1 MTGLPFPELRIAAAV
16 ETGEAVAA
24 NMEDA
29 VRFTLGSVLGNE
41 DAAQAPFASGDDCVF
56 EIGTSSVFNLVE
68 DLLQTICLGFRSLT
82 LRFIDV
88 AGALADSI
96 RAFIEPFLANVV
108 REFTALVTTVTTRL
122 ADAVFAVVDRVE
134 QVVRTIVDTLSALTS
149 SIIDAVRSVVDQLGD
164 ILTTIFDRVSVVVN
178 AILGKLRDG
187 FTALLA
193 GATAVLDRIGTGVS
207 SIITAL
213 IAAVLSV
220 LNKIGSGISSLLE
233 TLTGAAEGGLAK
245 VREVI
250 ESIPEAI
257 REVFAEAKDFIGDAV
272 GKPLASI
279 GDIFITQV
287 EAFFARLIDDLE
299 VSPENILREFLT
311 GLGIPLD
318 AVELFAASADRAMPR
333 TPAIFALGSIMIIP
347 LVLGPLVNAIL
358 APATIKLSH
367 SVSER
372 FEPTL
377 ISPADAINALFR
389 GEMSAEK
396 FREDLGKAGYS
407 PERQGILLR
416 SSRRLLDLS
425 QMFRWWLRDI
435 IPEEELDRQLEAE
448 RISDDDKARLKESV
462 FFIPPVGD
470 LIRMAV
476 REVFSPEIRE
486 RFGQDE
492 GFPEE
497 FATFGKQQGISE
509 FWARAYWAA
518 HWVLPSAQQGFEMLH
533 RKVITAEDLDLL
545 LRAQDVMPFWR
556 EKLTQ
561 IAFNPLT
568 RVDLRRM
575 HKLGLLDEE
584 QLQLR
589 YEDLGFA
596 PDNAALMV
604 QFTLAFNFDD
614 TSEAAAEI
622 EGLTRATVVN
632 MFEDGILAE
641 GEALQILELMGLS
654 NRVASLFIEQRKF
667 EVSRAER
674 SALIE
679 SIISL
684 VGGGVINFPTA
695 QDSLASIG
703 LTATEIA
710 KATQRILAKFGGRK
724 RLPTPVQL
732 EKMLQLGIIDEDL
745 WRETM
750 GGLDFPKDWTERL
763 LTLSQSGGT
772 A

>member
-1 MTGLPFPELRIAAAV
+1 MTTPPFPELRIAAAV

-29 VRFTLGSVLGNE
+29 VRFTLGSVLGFE
-41 DAAQAPFASGDDCVF
+41 DAAAAPFTAADDCTF
-56 EIGTSSVFNLVE
+56 AIGTSSIFNLVE
-68 DLLQTICLGFRSLT
+68 SLLETICLGFRALT

-88 AGALADSI
+88 AGALADAI
-96 RAFIEPFLANVV
+96 RDFIGPLLDSVV
-108 REFTALVTTVTTRL
+108 REFTSLIQTVTTQL
-122 ADAVFAVVDRVE
+122 ANAVFAVVDRVE
-134 QVVRTIVDTLSALTS
+134 QVVATIVRTLTDLTS

-164 ILTTIFDRVSVVVN
+164 ILTTIFDRVSVVVDT
-178 AILGKLRDG
+178 ILGKLRDG

-207 SIITAL
+207 AIITAL
-213 IAAVLSV
+213 IAAVLNV
-220 LNKIGSGISSLLE
+220 LDKIGSGISSLLE

-257 REVFAEAKDFIGDAV
+257 REVFGEAREFIGEAV
-272 GKPLASI
+272 GGPLASM

-299 VSPENILREFLT
+299 VSPDKILREFLI
-311 GLGIPLD
+311 GVGIPAD
-318 AVELFAASADRAMPR
+318 EVERFALSANSSMPR
-333 TPAIFALGSIMIIP
+333 TPAFFALAAGLMIPMI
-347 LVLGPLVNAIL
+347 VGPLVTAIL
-358 APATIKLSH
+358 APAIEQ
-367 SVSER
+367 VSQEVAAR
-372 FEPTL
+372 VKPTL
-377 ISPADAINALFR
+377 IQPADSIDALLR
-389 GEMSAEK
+389 GEMDNAT
-396 FREDLGKAGYS
+396 FRRELAQAGYT
-407 PERQGILLR
+407 EQRQDILVR
-416 SSRRLLDLS
+416 SSRRLLDLG

-435 IPEEELDRQLEAE
+435 ISEEELDQMLGWQ
-448 RISDDDKARLKESV
+448 RIDGEDRARLKESV

-492 GFPEE
+492 GFPVE
-497 FATFGKQQGISE
+497 FAEFGKQQGISE

-533 RKVITAEDLDLL
+533 RKVITEEDLDLL

-604 QFTLAFNFDD
+604 QFTLAFNTDD
-614 TSEAAAEI
+614 TSEAEREI
-622 EGLTRATVVN
+622 EGLTRGTVVN

-641 GEALQILELMGLS
+641 GEALQILGLMGLS
-654 NRVASLFIEQRKF
+654 DRVASLFIEQRKF

-679 SIISL
+679 SVISL

-724 RLPTPVQL
+724 RLPTPGQL
-732 EKMLQLGIIDEDL
+732 EKMLQLEIIDEAL

-750 GGLDFPKDWTERL
+750 GGLDFPEDWTERL
-763 LTLSQSGGT
+763 LTLSQSGG
-772 A
+772 AA